1 MTPGTLEMR
10 ESIGSITDLK
20 LSELG
25 KTASGYSMSSSDSQ
39 IKLVAKKS
47 TIHSFQIEGP
57 NNNDI
62 EAKRCWPSFVTI
74 ITFLVSEQSKKKKSF
89 QIGVFTV
96 FIVVAFL
103 TLLKNIV
110 DVSSVAFVKIAQDQ
124 AGMSDF
130 RLTASGGGD
139 PIENGNYNF

>member
-1 MTPGTLEMR
+1 MSESTAYKKKGEKHKGKGKDESATPGVR
-10 ESIGSITDLK
+10 ESVGSVTDLK

-25 KTASGYSMSSSDSQ
+25 KTASGYSVSSFNSQ

-47 TIHSFQIEGP
+47 NMQSFQIEEP
-57 NNNDI
+57 INNDI

-89 QIGVFTV
+89 QIGIFTV

-110 DVSSVAFVKIAQDQ
+110 DVSSVAFVKIA
-124 AGMSDF
+124 
-130 RLTASGGGD
+130 
-139 PIENGNYNF
+139 

>member
-10 ESIGSITDLK
+10 ESVGSITDLK

-39 IKLVAKKS
+39 IKLVGKKS
-47 TIHSFQIEGP
+47 TFHRFQIEEP

-110 DVSSVAFVKIAQDQ
+110 DVSSVAFVKIAQD
-124 AGMSDF
+124 
-130 RLTASGGGD
+130 
-139 PIENGNYNF
+139 

>member
-10 ESIGSITDLK
+10 ESVGSITDLK

-39 IKLVAKKS
+39 IKLVGKKS
-47 TIHSFQIEGP
+47 TIHRFKIEEP